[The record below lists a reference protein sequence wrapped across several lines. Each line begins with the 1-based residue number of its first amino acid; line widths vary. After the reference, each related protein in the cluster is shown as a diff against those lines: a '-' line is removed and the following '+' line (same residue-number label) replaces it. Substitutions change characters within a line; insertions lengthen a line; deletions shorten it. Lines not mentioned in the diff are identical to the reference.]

1 MVVPLPKVEEI
12 SSGNNDSFGLLL
24 SAVTLRSSSVAPPA
38 PPFSASQIR
47 DVCVYVLFL
56 GGSPDLTTLFFF
68 RRLFL
73 GCHSPA
79 R

>member
-56 GGSPDLTTLFFF
+56 GGSLDLTTLFFF
-68 RRLFL
+68 
-73 GCHSPA
+73 
-79 R
+79 